1 MTDPTEYH
9 LSMADYF
16 ELQEYRKAK
25 EEDRLM
31 VLPVPI
37 GGTVYQVV
45 KTDRRYTARPCSK
58 PIYHVRI
65 TTVTWNNLQHVVKD
79 FGKTVFTD
87 HLQAIAALERMK
99 NSQS

>member
-25 EEDRLM
+25 EEGRLM
-31 VLPVPI
+31 ILPVSI

-58 PIYHVRI
+58 PVYHVRA
-65 TTVTWNNLQHVVKD
+65 TTVTWNNLRHVVKD
-79 FGKTVFTD
+79 YGKTVFTVR
-87 HLQAIAALERMK
+87 QEALDAMDRMK
-99 NSQS
+99 KEEA